1 MKCFELQATTGFE
14 ALKEVERAAPKPGPG
29 QVLVRVRAAS
39 FNYRDVMIAG
49 GGYAGRAKLPLIPLS
64 DGAGDVVET
73 GAGVTRVK
81 SGDRV
86 CGIFFQRWITGP
98 VRPDIQDAA
107 LGGTADGMLTE
118 LALLEGEGVVP
129 VPDHLSY
136 AEAAALPCAGVTAWN
151 GLVEASGGVRP
162 GDAVLLL
169 GTGGVSIFGLQ
180 FARLAGARAVI
191 VSTSDEKL
199 ARARDLG
206 AAETINSKSVTDW
219 QDKVRAA
226 TGGRG
231 VDHVLDVTGGET
243 TQKSLVSMR
252 PGGHIAII
260 GARSGPGGE
269 LDRRQILQRGLKVS
283 GVNVGSRAMFETMNR
298 AITANRMRP
307 IVDRTFPFRDAV
319 AAYREFATGRHF
331 GKVVITFE

>member
-1 MKCFELQATTGFE
+1 MKCFELQATSGFD
-14 ALKEVERAAPKPGPG
+14 ALREVEREAPKPGPN
-29 QVLVRVRAAS
+29 QVRVRAAS

-64 DGAGDVVET
+64 DGAGEVVEA
-73 GAGVTRVK
+73 GAAVTRVK
-81 SGDRV
+81 KGDRV

-98 VRPDIQDAA
+98 VRPDIQEAA

-118 LALLEGEGVVP
+118 LALLDGEGVVP
-129 VPDHLSY
+129 FPEHLSF

-180 FARLAGARAVI
+180 FARLAGARAVV
-191 VSTSDEKL
+191 VSSSDEKL
-199 ARARDLG
+199 ARARELG
-206 AAETINSKSVTDW
+206 AAAAINSKSVPEW
-219 QDKVRAA
+219 QDKVREA
-226 TGGRG
+226 TQGRG

-243 TQKSLVSMR
+243 TQKSLVSLR

-283 GVNVGSRAMFETMNR
+283 GINVGSRAMFEAMNR
-298 AITANRMRP
+298 AIAANRMKP
-307 IVDRTFPFRDAV
+307 VVDRTFPFKDAV

-331 GKVVITFE
+331 GKVVVLFD

>member
-1 MKCFELQATTGFE
+1 MKCYELQATSGFD
-14 ALKEVERAAPKPGPG
+14 ALKQVERERPKPGPH

-64 DGAGDVVET
+64 DGAGEVVET
-73 GAGVTRVK
+73 GSAVTHVK
-81 SGDRV
+81 AGDRV

-118 LALLEGEGVVP
+118 FALLDGEGVVP
-129 VPDHLSY
+129 VPAHLTDE
-136 AEAAALPCAGVTAWN
+136 EAACLPCAGVTAWN
-151 GLVEASGGVRP
+151 GLVEASGGVKP

-180 FARLAGARAVI
+180 FARLAGARAIV
-191 VSTSDEKL
+191 VSTDDEKMR
-199 ARARDLG
+199 RARELG
-206 AAETINSKSVTDW
+206 AAETLNAKSVPDW

-226 TGGRG
+226 TQGRG

-243 TQKSLVSMR
+243 TAKALLSLR
-252 PGGHIAII
+252 LGGHIAII

-269 LDRRQILQRGLKVS
+269 LDRRQILQRGLKIS
-283 GVNVGSRAMFETMNR
+283 GINVGSRAMFEAMNR
-298 AITANRMRP
+298 AIAANGIRP
-307 IVDRTFPFRDAV
+307 VVDRTFPFRDAV

-331 GKVVITFE
+331 GKVVIRFE